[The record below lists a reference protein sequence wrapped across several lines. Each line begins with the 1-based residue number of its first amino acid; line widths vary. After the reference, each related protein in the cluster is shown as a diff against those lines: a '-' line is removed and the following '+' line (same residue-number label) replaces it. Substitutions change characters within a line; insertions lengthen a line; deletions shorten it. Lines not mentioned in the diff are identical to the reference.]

1 MPAWAQSALPRARI
15 GYLVTS
21 PIVDPPS
28 IERRA
33 FLDGLAQLGY
43 VEGKNLTIEYRSA
56 ENAIEFL
63 PDVARDL
70 VNAKVDVI
78 VAVGTS
84 AALAARGVTQTLP
97 IVMAA
102 STDPIGSG
110 LVESLARP
118 GGNVTG
124 LTSLAAGLAQKRIQ
138 LLHEVAPKVRDV
150 AVLWYA
156 PLVLEAVEM
165 RAIAP
170 QLGMT
175 LHEYPVR
182 DAAGFQKALEA
193 MPRAGVQAVV
203 ASSDPLLWTYSRI
216 LARYCARH
224 RIPAVGGWRQF
235 AEVGGMM
242 SYGTSFPA
250 LFRRAAAYVV
260 RVLRGAR
267 PESIPIEQP
276 TTFELIVNLKT
287 AGDIG
292 LRIPPA
298 ILLRADRVIE

>member
-1 MPAWAQSALPRARI
+1 MAQSSRPRARV

-43 VEGKNLTIEYRSA
+43 VEGKNLTIVYRSA

-63 PDVARDL
+63 PDLARDL
-70 VNAKVDVI
+70 ADAKVDVI

-84 AALAARGVTQTLP
+84 AALAARGVTRTLP

-110 LVESLARP
+110 LVKSLARP

-124 LTSLAAGLAQKRIQ
+124 LTSLAAGLAQRRIQ
-138 LLHEVAPKVRDV
+138 LLHEVAPTARDV

-156 PLVLEAVEM
+156 PLVLEVVEM

-182 DAAGFQKALEA
+182 DAAGFQKALDA
-193 MPRAGVQAVV
+193 MQRAGIQAVV

-224 RIPAVGGWRQF
+224 RIPAIGGWRQF
-235 AEVGGMM
+235 TEVGGMM

-250 LFRRAAAYVV
+250 LFRRAAGYVDQ
-260 RVLRGAR
+260 VLRGMPPANM
-267 PESIPIEQP
+267 PVEQP
-276 TTFELIVNLKT
+276 TTFELIVNLRT

-292 LRIPPA
+292 VRIPPA
-298 ILLRADRVIE
+298 LLLLADRVIE